1 MKIIKREST
10 HILTI
15 ESALDENN
23 FLIEVNLYCKEKNY
37 KFQEI
42 LDSDEN
48 ENGNPYYVVL
58 VEELKN

>member
-1 MKIIKREST
+1 MKIIKKKST
-10 HILTI
+10 HVITI
-15 ESALDENN
+15 ESALDEDD
-23 FLIEVNLYCKEKNY
+23 FLVEINLYCKEKNY

-48 ENGNPYYVVL
+48 ENGNQYYVIL